1 MADRTLRLIG
11 MFLVAGVGGL
21 AWFWIM
27 PDFLSAAVV
36 CLIWGLAV
44 GNFWARNLAS

>member
-1 MADRTLRLIG
+1 MAGRIPSLIG

-27 PDFLSAAVV
+27 PDFLSAVVV
-36 CLIWGLAV
+36 CLIWGIAV
-44 GNFWARNLAS
+44 SNFWARNLAS